1 MSLTS
6 SPAPGVV
13 SNVESQKPPEAAT
26 SDSSVV
32 GTLPTANK
40 PNQIHSLGG
49 QASKSAR
56 SITDELNELGKSLD
70 RPHPGGGAVAAAST
84 RASEIEQVANQL
96 LVSRSPLTA
105 AAERARPE
113 ASTSGRLAQIQSAK
127 VVTGIKYVRPKTV
140 APAQISGKPTE
151 TRAKSI
157 DGQGSASGSLADER
171 IENAASATAASRDW
185 GSAQAA
191 DSKPHTSASERG
203 RSELSASDL
212 RKTPISTALSG
223 GTNAASPSLSS
234 AFGEAMDSIT
244 AAYAGGNTGPLSLA
258 SDQVSEGTRQ
268 GTPPPSANE
277 SVVEKA
283 ADLTATERAAEESR
297 SASSA
302 NEPDAKEAVHTTAT
316 TLGEGLAMP
325 LTMALPGACEEGGLP
340 SSKQEPD
347 DIKATDHT
355 SSVGARRSSTLFQ
368 GVMGPRP
375 PPASFGEPRAPSA
388 IPPSLAISLSSDN
401 LDKSLP
407 PTPIPLPSPVKDDT
421 PVVNIIVSTSSENST
436 PAGGSSKASTPDTSV
451 VVTLKRTAA
460 GGFRNPLAHFSAAS
474 SDSSVDSVHEP
485 LEFTI
490 HSPSSTIEVMR
501 RTTKVVELEDL
512 PTSRRGSILTST
524 AGTPGVRRESFL
536 ATIPSSEKGGENA
549 QSQPQRSRRESLRND
564 SASSSPRGSR
574 RGSLSGNVTN
584 VVPVARRSSIVKVAA
599 APPVLPNFRFSNV
612 PLRSKIGIAA
622 SPDGAAIPAPQGQLT
637 ETARPPT
644 PNLPLTGPVFDQPKF
659 VGVAKPNPAPTTSV
673 TETVDHPRPESDAA
687 RSPAPDQAAPAS
699 EDGDTP
705 SLALPA
711 HIILAGE
718 RLLLNA
724 RTAMGSHSHL
734 SESDNHSSMGDLRG
748 HHMDRSVSMNTLAS
762 IIDGS
767 DGDVTGLSI
776 PVKVNGVD
784 CKISFRANRLTCV
797 DVRGK
802 MYGRYFA
809 LDMSRILVAGNIGS
823 TVTMFAIP
831 PKVLTAGVKF
841 RAFAFDCANEVQGAA
856 WCARLNFLA
865 CEGNF
870 PDLVEKKAFLMIDE
884 SDEKTLL
891 DLIRKYI
898 TPVLA
903 CVGKELTVQVRR
915 RRTEP
920 QLPDFKT
927 TNFVAKISSKV
938 PVQDAERSWLL
949 KGALS
954 ATTKIEDVNVLPSG
968 GPIDPVEL
976 ALAIVKGK
984 DGVIVVLNAQVHR
997 AGLVG
1002 MVKKILKQ

>member
-1 MSLTS
+1 MG
-6 SPAPGVV
+6 P
-13 SNVESQKPPEAAT
+13 
-26 SDSSVV
+26 
-32 GTLPTANK
+32 
-40 PNQIHSLGG
+40 
-49 QASKSAR
+49 R

-70 RPHPGGGAVAAAST
+70 RPHSGGGAAAAAST

-105 AAERARPE
+105 AAERARPD
-113 ASTSGRLAQIQSAK
+113 ASTPGRLAQIQSAK

-140 APAQISGKPTE
+140 APAQVSGKPTE

-157 DGQGSASGSLADER
+157 AGPGSASGSLTTER
-171 IENAASATAASRDW
+171 IQNAASMTAASRDS

-191 DSKPHTSASERG
+191 NSKPRTSPADGG
-203 RSELSASDL
+203 RSEFSASDL
-212 RKTPISTALSG
+212 SKTTISTALSG

-244 AAYAGGNTGPLSLA
+244 AAYAGGNTGTVSLA

-268 GTPPPSANE
+268 GSPPSSANE
-277 SVVEKA
+277 PVAGKGADLTATEGAAEESRSASSANEPVAEKA

-302 NEPDAKEAVHTTAT
+302 NEPAAKEAVHTTAKT
-316 TLGEGLAMP
+316 RASSEVNDS
-325 LTMALPGACEEGGLP
+325 MALPGASEEGGLP
-340 SSKQEPD
+340 SAMHELD
-347 DIKATDHT
+347 DIKATDHR
-355 SSVGARRSSTLFQ
+355 SSVGDRRSSTLLQ

-375 PPASFGEPRAPSA
+375 PPAGFGGPRAPSA
-388 IPPSLAISLSSDN
+388 IPPALAISLSSDN

-407 PTPIPLPSPVKDDT
+407 PTPIPLPLPVKDDT
-421 PVVNIIVSTSSENST
+421 PVVNIVVGTSSENST
-436 PAGGSSKASTPDTSV
+436 PAGGSSRASTPDTSV

-474 SDSSVDSVHEP
+474 SNSSIDSVHEP

-512 PTSRRGSILTST
+512 PTSRRGSILTSN
-524 AGTPGVRRESFL
+524 AGTPGARRESLL

-599 APPVLPNFRFSNV
+599 APPVLPSFRFSNV

-622 SPDGAAIPAPQGQLT
+622 SPDGAAIPAPQGQLP
-637 ETARPPT
+637 ETARPPA
-644 PNLPLTGPVFDQPKF
+644 PNLPPTGPVFDQPKF
-659 VGVAKPNPAPTTSV
+659 VGVAKPNPAPTAS
-673 TETVDHPRPESDAA
+673 TETVDPPRPVSDAA
-687 RSPAPDQAAPAS
+687 RSPAPDQAAPAN

-724 RTAMGSHSHL
+724 RTAMGSHSYL
-734 SESDNHSSMGDLRG
+734 SESDNHSSMGDLRGG

-776 PVKVNGVD
+776 LVKVNGVD

-809 LDMSRILVAGNIGS
+809 LDMSRILVAGNIGA

-938 PVQDAERSWLL
+938 PVQDADTSWLL

-976 ALAIVKGK
+976 ALAI

-997 AGLVG
+997 TGLVG
-1002 MVKKILKQ
+1002 IVKKILKQ